1 MRHYKGNEKVAP
13 GIYFNASELV
23 FRSVEEEGTLPG
35 DEETTWRAVPVVVML
50 LAGPVLGLLYAMF
63 LPFIG
68 FAMLA
73 TVTLGWVGKAVRPML
88 VASTRVLRPAWEPAL
103 AFLGRGK
110 AKRPAKA
117 ATEAAPKT
125 DEWAEEVRAELAET
139 ADDEGR
145 ES

>member
-1 MRHYKGNEKVAP
+1 MRHYNGNEKVGP
-13 GIYFNASELV
+13 GIYFNAKELV
-23 FRSVEEEGTLPG
+23 FRSLEEEGRLPG
-35 DEETTWRAVPVVVML
+35 DEDTTWRPVPVVVML

-73 TVTLGWVGKAVRPML
+73 AVVLGWVGRQLLPML
-88 VASTRVLRPAWEPAL
+88 DGATRVLRPAWEPAL

-110 AKRPAKA
+110 TRKPTAKA
-117 ATEAAPKT
+117 PAPARKD
-125 DEWAEEVRAELAET
+125 DEWADEVRAELDT
-139 ADDEGR
+139 RDRDEER

>member
-1 MRHYKGNEKVAP
+1 MRHYNGNEKVAP

-23 FRSVEEEGTLPG
+23 FRSVEEEAALGG
-35 DEETTWRAVPVVVML
+35 GEETTWRAVPVVVML

-73 TVTLGWVGKAVRPML
+73 AVTLGWVGKVVRPML
-88 VASTRVLRPAWEPAL
+88 LASTRVLRPTWEPAL

-110 AKRPAKA
+110 AKAAAKAPAKN
-117 ATEAAPKT
+117 EDP
-125 DEWAEEVRAELAET
+125 WAEEVRAELEKPVR
-139 ADDEGR
+139 DEER